1 MLIFYIHIF
10 IVKDY
15 NSGVTKCL
23 MLVFNS
29 SSLSTGLKQ
38 SPQMPLAHSV
48 LLTEIMDEIR
58 RQVGVVFNQDRHWRD
73 SRAKLFHLTQTCS
86 GGSGHSWSVQTLDFW
101 LTQMTQTTK
110 PELHKWFLF
119 QGLLNYT
126 INKLFHINIWK
137 ALTSG
142 IEGFFSLCTIYVSLY
157 LQSE

>member
-1 MLIFYIHIF
+1 MYTNISEANIIQHEKKITLPVLIFYIHIF

-58 RQVGVVFNQDRHWRD
+58 RQVGVVFNQDRH
-73 SRAKLFHLTQTCS
+73 
-86 GGSGHSWSVQTLDFW
+86 
-101 LTQMTQTTK
+101 
-110 PELHKWFLF
+110 
-119 QGLLNYT
+119 
-126 INKLFHINIWK
+126 
-137 ALTSG
+137 
-142 IEGFFSLCTIYVSLY
+142 
-157 LQSE
+157 